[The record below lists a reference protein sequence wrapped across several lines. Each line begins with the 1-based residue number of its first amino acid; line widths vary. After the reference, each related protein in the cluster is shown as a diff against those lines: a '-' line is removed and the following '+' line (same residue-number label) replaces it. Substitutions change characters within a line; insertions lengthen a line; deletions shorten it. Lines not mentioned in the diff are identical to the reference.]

1 MFVVGLGLGE
11 FVDLWLRIIEE
22 SVKIRNWLR
31 FDESFMLFGRRKYVG
46 F

>member
-22 SVKIRNWLR
+22 SIKIQNWLH
-31 FDESFMLFGRRKYVG
+31 FDEFFMLFGRKKYVG